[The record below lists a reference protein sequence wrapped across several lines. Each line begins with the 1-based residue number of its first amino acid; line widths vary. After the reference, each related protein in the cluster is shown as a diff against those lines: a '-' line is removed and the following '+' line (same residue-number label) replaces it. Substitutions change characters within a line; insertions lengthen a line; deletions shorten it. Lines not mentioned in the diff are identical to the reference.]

1 MTAQTLGL
9 LAALAWPLPM
19 IVALFMVVRAPALK
33 FRLIWVAFCF
43 VGVGAF
49 WMDTATGHWGFI
61 PAAINILGP
70 GSAPGF
76 FKACIPIG
84 AFVVIAMLQKIKAI
98 RAAALAAKAAEPPSA

>member
-61 PAAINILGP
+61 PATINILGP
-70 GSAPGF
+70 GSARPPPRG
-76 FKACIPIG
+76 
-84 AFVVIAMLQKIKAI
+84 
-98 RAAALAAKAAEPPSA
+98 RAARAGGARGAARDPSRPAARLSAVTVSGHGHA